1 MVVLFLAERFDK
13 IFNQD
18 RVLSTR
24 QFLEIVPQIEYILF
38 GNGST
43 FLR

>member
-1 MVVLFLAERFDK
+1 MVVLFLTERLDK

-24 QFLEIVPQIEYILF
+24 EFLEIVPQIEYIFF
-38 GNGST
+38 GYGST